1 MIPLAISAPAIIIC
15 GDKKTIDVKNNAP
28 WVILAVDGGDNI
40 SKRQPAITLRI
51 LTIGIAN
58 FVMPTV
64 CGASCPP
71 VFVSTAKT
79 TLLW

>member
-1 MIPLAISAPAIIIC
+1 MIPLAISAPAITIC
-15 GDKKTIDVKNNAP
+15 GDKKTIDVRNSVR
-28 WVILAVDGGDNI
+28 WETFRMDGVGNS
-40 SKRQPAITLRI
+40 SKQTPAITPRI
-51 LTIGIAN
+51 LTTGIVN